1 MKFIPAGEIIG
12 DAHQVR
18 AVTIAKSPQIPDGEY
33 QFVDMYC
40 NDPLCDCRKTMIQVL
55 HNGTNVATINFGWE
69 PHSFY
74 EKWMGSGSSDNSMPK
89 MAGATMDI
97 TSVNRLSPDG
107 ILGLF
112 NALLD
117 DTWVTVFKRHYK
129 LVKSKLSEKH
139 KGKSRRGNT

>member
-40 NDPLCDCRKTMIQVL
+40 SDPLCDCRKTMIQVL

-69 PHSFY
+69 SHTFY
-74 EKWMGSGSSDNSMPK
+74 EKWMGSGSSDKSMPK
-89 MAGATMDI
+89 MAGATTDI

-107 ILGLF
+107 ILSLF

-117 DTWVTVFKRHYK
+117 DTWVEVFKRHYR
-129 LVKSKLSEKH
+129 LVKSRLRQDNGDRELKW
-139 KGKSRRGNT
+139 NQ